1 MAVSAGTYIHPT
13 VPHEQL
19 TQNQIDDFHRHGF
32 LSLARITSADEV
44 DWLREKIALVLKNP
58 RAFKRGDYFDFGTAE
73 DNQEFALPQMTRLVD
88 YAPELFETRHYK
100 NAEAIARQLL
110 GPQAGFVFDH
120 AMIKPAAGG
129 RPTPWH
135 QDQAFY
141 RKGSKIESLT
151 IWMPLQDV
159 TKESGCLNFIPGS
172 HLKPLHRH
180 QSIKND
186 PRIHGLEALDV
197 DEGNAVHCPLS
208 AGGATIHHDGTL
220 HSAGAN
226 SSHVPRLAYALIF
239 GVRTKEVLRK
249 EYPWNVGK
257 QTERERRWQN
267 SRTLVER
274 VRRRVRSIRLNLY

>member
-1 MAVSAGTYIHPT
+1 MSPDVYIHDALA
-13 VPHEQL
+13 VGQL
-19 TQNQIDDFHRHGF
+19 NQNQVDGFHRDGF
-32 LSLARITSADEV
+32 LSLPRITSDEEV
-44 DWLREKIALVLKNP
+44 NWLREKIVTMLKNP
-58 RAFKRGDYFDFGTAE
+58 RAFERGDYFDFGTPE
-73 DNQEFALPQMTRLVD
+73 DSAEFALPQMTRLVY
-88 YAPELFETRHYK
+88 YAPELFKTHHYK
-100 NAEAIARQLL
+100 NAAVIARQLL
-110 GPQAGFVFDH
+110 GPQAEFLLDH

-141 RKGSKIESLT
+141 RKGSDVKSLT

-172 HLKPLHRH
+172 HLRPLHGH

-197 DEGNAVHCPLS
+197 DEESCVRCPLN

-226 SSHVPRLAYALIF
+226 VSQVPRLAYALIF
-239 GVRTKEVLRK
+239 GVRTKKVLR
-249 EYPWNVGK
+249 EEHPWNVAK

-267 SRTLVER
+267 SRTLAER
-274 VRRRVRSIRLNLY
+274 VRRRARSIRLNLN